1 MNPQKRFRETTYRK
15 RLRVE
20 NFTNTIEISVKNLH
34 SKKIRLSLFTNNY
47 LTTKPMRRK
56 VTLKQIAKELD
67 VSISTVSK
75 SLRDSPE
82 ISEDTRLKVQ
92 AFAKLYN
99 YKPNLIAL
107 SLKNKKTKTIG
118 IIIPE
123 IVHHFFATVISGI
136 EHVANENGYNVIVT
150 LSDESFDKEV
160 INMEMLAN
168 GSIDGFIMSLSK
180 ETQHKK
186 DFHHITEVINQGMPV
201 VMFDR
206 VTNDILC
213 DKVIIDDNL
222 AAYEAVQSLIDNG
235 FKKIALI
242 TTVDYVSVGKLRTD
256 GYIKALKTNNIE
268 INPEL
273 IIKIEDIDNC
283 EFQIE
288 ELVSNKELDAIFAV
302 NELFAVTA
310 IKAAKKTNMK
320 VPEDISIIGFTD
332 GIISKYSSP
341 SITTVSQNGIKM
353 GGKAAK
359 MLIDRLEAEQE
370 DDEHYKTEVIE
381 THLVVRESTP
391 TL

>member
-1 MNPQKRFRETTYRK
+1 MK
-15 RLRVE
+15 
-20 NFTNTIEISVKNLH
+20 
-34 SKKIRLSLFTNNY
+34 
-47 LTTKPMRRK
+47 RK

-92 AFAKLYN
+92 AFAKLYH
-99 YKPNLIAL
+99 YRPNLIAL

-136 EHVANENGYNVIVT
+136 EHVANDKGYNVIVC

-180 ETQHKK
+180 ETQQRK
-186 DFHHITEVINQGMPV
+186 DFHHISEVINQGMPV
-201 VMFDR
+201 VLFDR
-206 VTNDILC
+206 VTNDVLC
-213 DKVIIDDNL
+213 DKVIIDDKL
-222 AAYEAVQSLIDNG
+222 AAYNAVESLINNG
-235 FKKIALI
+235 MKKIGLI

-256 GYIKALKTNNIE
+256 GYLQALQNHGILRDEK
-268 INPEL
+268 L
-273 IIKIEDIDNC
+273 IVKIEDIENC
-283 EFQIE
+283 SNQIE
-288 ELVSNKELDAIFAV
+288 ELLGESGVDSIFAV

-310 IKAAKKTNMK
+310 IKAAKKLKMN
-320 VPEDISIIGFTD
+320 VPEDIAVIGFTD
-332 GIISKYSSP
+332 GIISTYSSP

-353 GGKAAK
+353 GNKAAQ
-359 MLIDRLEAEQE
+359 MLIERLESEDEDNEQ
-370 DDEHYKTEVIE
+370 YITEVIE
-381 THLVVRESTP
+381 THLVQRESTP
-391 TL
+391 ILI

>member
-1 MNPQKRFRETTYRK
+1 MK
-15 RLRVE
+15 
-20 NFTNTIEISVKNLH
+20 
-34 SKKIRLSLFTNNY
+34 
-47 LTTKPMRRK
+47 RK

-75 SLRDSPE
+75 SLRDSSE

-136 EHVANENGYNVIVT
+136 EHVANERGYNVIVC

-180 ETQHKK
+180 ETQQRK
-186 DFHHITEVINQGMPV
+186 DFHHISEVINQGMPV

-206 VTNDILC
+206 VTNDVLC

-222 AAYEAVQSLIDNG
+222 AAYQAVESLINNG
-235 FKKIALI
+235 FKKIGLI
-242 TTVDYVSVGKLRTD
+242 TTVDYVSVGKLRTE
-256 GYIKALKTNNIE
+256 GYVKALLSNGIPINNDFIV
-268 INPEL
+268 
-273 IIKIEDIDNC
+273 KIEDIDNC
-283 EFQIE
+283 SNQIE
-288 ELVSNKELDAIFAV
+288 ELLTKNDLDSVFAV

-310 IKAAKKTNMK
+310 IKTAKRLQMK
-320 VPEDISIIGFTD
+320 VPEDVAIIGFTD
-332 GIISKYSSP
+332 GIISNYSSP

-353 GGKAAK
+353 GNKAAQ
-359 MLIDRLEAEQE
+359 MLIERLESEDEENEQ
-370 DDEHYKTEVIE
+370 YITEVIE
-381 THLVVRESTP
+381 THLVQRESTP
-391 TL
+391 LLK

>member
-1 MNPQKRFRETTYRK
+1 MK
-15 RLRVE
+15 
-20 NFTNTIEISVKNLH
+20 
-34 SKKIRLSLFTNNY
+34 
-47 LTTKPMRRK
+47 RK

-75 SLRDSPE
+75 SLKDSAE
-82 ISEDTRLKVQ
+82 ISEDTRQKVQ

-99 YKPNLIAL
+99 YKPNNIAL

-123 IVHHFFATVISGI
+123 IVHHFFATVISGV
-136 EHVANENGYNVIVT
+136 ENVANEHGYNVIVC
-150 LSDESFDKEV
+150 LSDVSFDKEV

-180 ETQHKK
+180 ETQLKK

-206 VTNDILC
+206 VTNDIHC

-222 AAYEAVQSLIDNG
+222 AAFQAVQTLIDKG
-235 FKKIALI
+235 MKKIALI

-256 GYIKALKTNNIE
+256 GYLKALKTNDIKVDDQ
-268 INPEL
+268 
-273 IIKIEDIDNC
+273 IILKIEDIDNC
-283 EFQIE
+283 EGLIE
-288 ELVSNKELDAIFAV
+288 NLIQHHKIDAVFAV

-310 IKAAKKTNMK
+310 IKSALKMGLKI
-320 VPEDISIIGFTD
+320 PEDISVVGFTD

-359 MLIDRLEAEQE
+359 MLIDRLESEDE
-370 DDEHYKTEVIE
+370 DDEHYRTEIIE
-381 THLVVRESTP
+381 THLVERESTP